1 MTCVRAKGSKRVG
14 TRSPCADA
22 AWSPPPSL
30 WGHLGGR
37 GPRAPDAASPP
48 PPPSSPPASPTDPA
62 AAGAE
67 LVSAAEGRAPRRPG
81 ARPPHAPPFP
91 SVPALTRRRHRTCAS
106 CSPRERESGSGSGS
120 PGGRRASRRR
130 LGLRNRRRRGP
141 PGWQAATG
149 LFNPTASRR
158 GGGGR
163 GSPRPCWGRGAP
175 ASGHR
180 ASVSGGR
187 DSAVSS
193 PPPPRLRPVPPASRA
208 EGAGGVRVL
217 RPAARGP
224 HMSHKVST
232 AHYAESANC
241 PFST

>member
-1 MTCVRAKGSKRVG
+1 MCGRGLVVAAVAVG
-14 TRSPCADA
+14 TPGGTGSPRPGRSLA
-22 AWSPPPSL
+22 AAAVVLAPGLSHRP
-30 WGHLGGR
+30 
-37 GPRAPDAASPP
+37 GP
-48 PPPSSPPASPTDPA
+48 
-62 AAGAE
+62 AGAE

-91 SVPALTRRRHRTCAS
+91 SVPALIRRRHRTCAS

-120 PGGRRASRRR
+120 PGGRCASRRR

-163 GSPRPCWGRGAP
+163 GSPRPCWGRGAS

-224 HMSHKVST
+224 HTSHKVST

>member
-1 MTCVRAKGSKRVG
+1 MCGRGLVVAAVAVG
-14 TRSPCADA
+14 TPGGTESPRPGRGLAPGL
-22 AWSPPPSL
+22 SHRP
-30 WGHLGGR
+30 GRGGR
-37 GPRAPDAASPP
+37 RAGPRCRGSRPADHRRQATSRATVSLRPCPDPTTAPNLRELL
-48 PPPSSPPASPTDPA
+48 PTG
-62 AAGAE
+62 AG
-67 LVSAAEGRAPRRPG
+67 VRI
-81 ARPPHAPPFP
+81 
-91 SVPALTRRRHRTCAS
+91 
-106 CSPRERESGSGSGS
+106 GSGS
-120 PGGRRASRRR
+120 PGGWCASRRR

-163 GSPRPCWGRGAP
+163 GSPRPCWGRGAS

>member
-1 MTCVRAKGSKRVG
+1 MG
-14 TRSPCADA
+14 TRSPCA
-22 AWSPPPSL
+22 
-30 WGHLGGR
+30 GR
-37 GPRAPDAASPP
+37 GLVVAAVAVGTPGGTGSPRPGRGLVAAAVVLAPGLSHRPGP
-48 PPPSSPPASPTDPA
+48 
-62 AAGAE
+62 AGAE
-67 LVSAAEGRAPRRPG
+67 LVSAAEGRAPRTIG
-81 ARPPHAPPFP
+81 AGPPHAPPFP
-91 SVPALTRRRHRTCAS
+91 SVPALIRRRHRTCAS

-120 PGGRRASRRR
+120 PGGRCAARRR
-130 LGLRNRRRRGP
+130 LGLRNWRRRGP

-158 GGGGR
+158 GGGSC
-163 GSPRPCWGRGAP
+163 GSPRPCWGRGAS

>member
-1 MTCVRAKGSKRVG
+1 MCGRGVVVAAVAVG
-14 TRSPCADA
+14 TPGGTGSPR
-22 AWSPPPSL
+22 P
-30 WGHLGGR
+30 GR
-37 GPRAPDAASPP
+37 GLAPGLSHRPGP
-48 PPPSSPPASPTDPA
+48 
-62 AAGAE
+62 AGAE
-67 LVSAAEGRAPRRPG
+67 LVSAAEGRAPRTIG
-81 ARPPHAPPFP
+81 ARPSHAPPFP

-120 PGGRRASRRR
+120 PGGRCASRRR
-130 LGLRNRRRRGP
+130 LRLRNRRRRGP

-163 GSPRPCWGRGAP
+163 GSPRPCWGRGAS

-180 ASVSGGR
+180 ASVSRGR

-224 HMSHKVST
+224 HTSHKVST

>member
-1 MTCVRAKGSKRVG
+1 MG

-22 AWSPPPSL
+22 AWSSPPSL

-37 GPRAPDAASPP
+37 GPRAPDAASS

-67 LVSAAEGRAPRRPG
+67 LVPAAEGRAPRTIG

-91 SVPALTRRRHRTCAS
+91 SVPALIRRRHRTRAS

-130 LGLRNRRRRGP
+130 LGLRNRRRWGP

-163 GSPRPCWGRGAP
+163 GSPRPCWGRGAS
-175 ASGHR
+175 ASGHC
-180 ASVSGGR
+180 ASVSRGR

-208 EGAGGVRVL
+208 KELAGFVFSVRQPGART
-217 RPAARGP
+217 RAI
-224 HMSHKVST
+224 K
-232 AHYAESANC
+232 
-241 PFST
+241 